1 MNKEELK
8 RKAWNYIADYDETSR
23 IIPDGNIDDAA
34 ELIAD
39 FIEHLNI
46 LKPNELKGVS
56 NNEQTNEVCSVCKQ
70 PAREW
75 KDINRYTCS
84 CGRL

>member
-1 MNKEELK
+1 MNKKELK

-56 NNEQTNEVCSVCKQ
+56 NNEQKEKVNAEKCNCATSQYCDKCRDEKLGN
-70 PAREW
+70 
-75 KDINRYTCS
+75 
-84 CGRL
+84 